1 MANPPQTETTAIG
14 RLVKAIENLDR
25 RVRAL
30 ENRRSHSIRVVGP
43 RSDLGDPGTR
53 VEVGY
58 LEDGVSIGI
67 RVVNSSGTEV
77 FEESASI

>member
-1 MANPPQTETTAIG
+1 MATPPQTELTAIG
-14 RLVKAIENLDR
+14 KLVQAIERLDR
-25 RVRAL
+25 RVREL
-30 ENRRSHSIRVVGP
+30 ENKRSHSIRVVGP

-58 LEDGVSIGI
+58 LEDGTNIGI
-67 RVVNSSGTEV
+67 RVVDGDGTEV